1 MFPGKSTPKRAIR
14 PHIQTVAE
22 QQEEL
27 YQEAL
32 VQIEV
37 KDKEIEAKDEEIKT
51 KDEEIKAKDE
61 EIKAMAC
68 KIEQIC
74 RAIVADGT
82 RFAVINA
89 INEIRLGGGT

>member
-37 KDKEIEAKDEEIKT
+37 KDKEIEAKDEEIK
-51 KDEEIKAKDE
+51 
-61 EIKAMAC
+61 AMAC